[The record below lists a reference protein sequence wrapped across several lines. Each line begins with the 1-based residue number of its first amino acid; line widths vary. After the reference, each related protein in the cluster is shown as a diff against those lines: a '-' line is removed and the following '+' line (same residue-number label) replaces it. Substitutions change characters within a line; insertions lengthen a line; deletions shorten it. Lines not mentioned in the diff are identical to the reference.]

1 MKTVLLHE
9 YKIKKRI
16 ADNLQDMINQRYI
29 EISDEE
35 YERINTAV
43 LNYSNAVQ
51 EIYDNLQ
58 DVSFTEPQKN
68 QLLYQLDQLE
78 ADIKAL
84 RQNIYYVEEDGLFF
98 TDDEGNVAANLDP
111 NGFHTI
117 GEARDLSITDY

>member
-1 MKTVLLHE
+1 MKQVLLHE
-9 YKIKKRI
+9 YKYKKRI

-35 YERINTAV
+35 YDRINTAV

-58 DVSFTEPQKN
+58 EISFTEPQKN

-84 RQNIYYVEEDGLFF
+84 KQDVFFVEEDGLYF
-98 TDDEGNVAANLDP
+98 TDDEGNVAASLD
-111 NGFHTI
+111 NTGFHTI

>member
-1 MKTVLLHE
+1 MKQVLLHE
-9 YKIKKRI
+9 YKYKKHI

-35 YERINTAV
+35 YNRINTAI

-58 DVSFTEPQKN
+58 EISFTEPQKN
-68 QLLYQLDQLE
+68 QLLHNLEQLE
-78 ADIKAL
+78 ADIRAL
-84 RQNIYYVEEDGLFF
+84 KQDTFLVKENGLHF
-98 TDDEGNVAANLDP
+98 TDSEGHIAATIDE
-111 NGFHTI
+111 NGMHTI